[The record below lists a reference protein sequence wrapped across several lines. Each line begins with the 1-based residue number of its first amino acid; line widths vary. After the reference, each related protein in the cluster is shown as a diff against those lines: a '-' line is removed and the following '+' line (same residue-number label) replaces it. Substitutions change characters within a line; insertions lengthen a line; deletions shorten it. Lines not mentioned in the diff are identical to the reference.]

1 MTESTSRT
9 ARLEARIAPD
19 VLSLVKRA
27 AEIEGRSIS
36 DFVVAAARDAVRRT
50 IADTEIIHLSRTAQE
65 AFASLLLHPPKP
77 TPALRKAFK
86 RHRRLLRDTR

>member
-1 MTESTSRT
+1 MTEGTSRT

-36 DFVVAAARDAVRRT
+36 DFVVAAARDAARRT
-50 IADTEIIHLSRTAQE
+50 IADTEIIRLSRSGQE

-77 TPALRKAFK
+77 PPGLRKAFK
-86 RHRRLLRDTR
+86 RHRRLIRDAR